1 MISSSR
7 LDIKLIGTRNFK
19 NVRGMGIKGLRGSF
33 LNFSSRVSSDFTG
46 RIIVSWADWSFGG
59 AL

>member
-1 MISSSR
+1 M
-7 LDIKLIGTRNFK
+7 LGTRNFK
-19 NVRGMGIKGLRGSF
+19 NARGMGIKGLKGSF
-33 LNFSSRVSSDFTG
+33 LNFSSLVSSDFTG